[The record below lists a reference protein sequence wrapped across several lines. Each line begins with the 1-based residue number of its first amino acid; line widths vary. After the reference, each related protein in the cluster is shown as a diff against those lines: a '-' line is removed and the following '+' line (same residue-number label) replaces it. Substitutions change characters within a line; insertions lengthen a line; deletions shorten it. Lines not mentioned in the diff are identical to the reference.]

1 MANIREKVAKLLA
14 LADSPNEGEARAAL
28 LKARELMA
36 QYKLRP
42 DECTRADKLKVKKE
56 CIEIQCSKTKYS
68 WAIDLSNII
77 AGHYCCKAFYR
88 HKKYERMYTIGFV
101 GLEDDFDVCKNIFS
115 YAFDCVK
122 SRADEIFRKDDLIYT
137 SSYRRS
143 MAEAYGFGFCS
154 GLVDAFK
161 RQERQQGQEWGLVL
175 VVPKEVEDATK
186 DMENAGV
193 FADIDLNRS
202 EEMLYALEGYAYG
215 SKFDHGRRIE
225 KARPE
230 FELLSS

>member
-1 MANIREKVAKLLA
+1 MTNIRDKVAKLLA

-68 WAIDLSNII
+68 WAIDLSTII
-77 AGHYCCKAFYR
+77 ARNYCCKAFHR
-88 HKKYERMYTIGFV
+88 HRKYERMYTIGFV
-101 GLEDDFDVCKNIFS
+101 GLEDDFDICTKIFR

-122 SRADEIFRKDDLIYT
+122 SRADEIFRKDDQIYT

-154 GLVDAFK
+154 GLASAFK
-161 RQERQQGQEWGLVL
+161 RQERQRGQEWGLVL

-186 DMENAGV
+186 DMADAGV
-193 FADIDLNRS
+193 FADVDLNRT
-202 EEMLYALEGYAYG
+202 EEMLYALEGQADG
-215 SKFDHGRRIE
+215 RKFDPGQRIE
-225 KARPE
+225 KTRPD
-230 FELLSS
+230 FGLLSG

>member
-42 DECTRADKLKVKKE
+42 EDCTRADELKVVKR
-56 CIEIQCSKTKYS
+56 CTEIQCSKTKYS
-68 WAIDLSNII
+68 WAIDLSCII
-77 AGHYCCKAFYR
+77 AGHYCCKAFYQHR
-88 HKKYERMYTIGFV
+88 KYTRMYTIGFV
-101 GLEDDFDVCKNIFS
+101 GLEDDYEVCEKIFL

-122 SRADEIFRKDDLIYT
+122 DRADEIFRKDDLIYT

-154 GLVDAFK
+154 GLQAAFK
-161 RQERQQGQEWGLVL
+161 RQEREKPQEWGLVL

-186 DMENAGV
+186 DFEDGGV
-193 FADIDLNRS
+193 FAEADLSSND
-202 EEMLYALEGYAYG
+202 EMLYALEGHTDG
-215 SKFDHGRRIE
+215 SKFDPGTKIE
-225 KARPE
+225 NTRPVRVA
-230 FELLSS
+230 LRG